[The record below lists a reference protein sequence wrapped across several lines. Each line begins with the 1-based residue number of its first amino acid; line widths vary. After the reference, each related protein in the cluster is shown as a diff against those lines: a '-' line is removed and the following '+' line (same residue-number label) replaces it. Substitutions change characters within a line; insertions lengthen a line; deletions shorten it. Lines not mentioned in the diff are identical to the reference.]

1 MKKILITFVL
11 YILTVNVYSQTK
23 QETLDWLN
31 RKLYEYGDTT
41 MGVFSFS
48 TEFFEGEEVI
58 GVTQESYYLGTT
70 IYVIFPISINDV
82 TTTKSCRVDGKRC
95 VVIKAKDN
103 YIMSA
108 TKGGVPTLDNELMLL
123 LYAAPDDEVFKIQKS
138 IKHLL
143 KLMGNN
149 IPDTKDLF

>member
-1 MKKILITFVL
+1 MKKRIVLILITF
-11 YILTVNVYSQTK
+11 IVNLGYSQTK
-23 QETLDWLN
+23 LQTLEWLN
-31 RKLYEYGDTT
+31 SKLYEYGDTT

-58 GVTQESYYLGTT
+58 GVKQESYYLGTT
-70 IYVIFPISINDV
+70 IYVIFPISVNDV

-108 TKGGVPTLDNELMLL
+108 TKGGVPTFDNELMLL
-123 LYAAPDDEVFKIQKS
+123 LYAAPDEEVFKIQKS